1 MPSGYRERG
10 RQTDRAEW
18 SGVKRARGSCC
29 GVSCTHPLCRDLRR
43 FRRLKSGSRTIDRVR
58 KSLSPS
64 LARPESPRSPLVLRE
79 VASFSQVYFTSP
91 VERGRRSGRD
101 KTGDADGRR
110 GEGGRVVPL
119 PSSPKEGNAPC
130 VPRVVL
136 SLCLWREG
144 ATCSMLYFQFLFLCI
159 SVLNNLR
166 STFALAAQPLPIAL
180 APLCHGHLIR
190 DTQCRDE
197 RI

>member
-101 KTGDADGRR
+101 KTGDADGRQ
-110 GEGGRVVPL
+110 GEEGGSYHCRALRKKVMPRACL
-119 PSSPKEGNAPC
+119 ALYFPSAFGGREPRAPC
-130 VPRVVL
+130 CTFSSCFCAFL
-136 SLCLWREG
+136 S
-144 ATCSMLYFQFLFLCI
+144 
-159 SVLNNLR
+159 
-166 STFALAAQPLPIAL
+166 
-180 APLCHGHLIR
+180 
-190 DTQCRDE
+190 
-197 RI
+197 